1 MANHPDYYT
10 EFIKDV
16 AFWSSYDP
24 MFAMPALVMCMNYAL
39 IQNSKHPFLVNVR
52 QHWTP
57 FSRALFVLYGSGV
70 AMALP

>member
-24 MFAMPALVMCMNYAL
+24 MFAMPAIVMCMNYAL
-39 IQNSKHPFLVNVR
+39 I
-52 QHWTP
+52 
-57 FSRALFVLYGSGV
+57 
-70 AMALP
+70 